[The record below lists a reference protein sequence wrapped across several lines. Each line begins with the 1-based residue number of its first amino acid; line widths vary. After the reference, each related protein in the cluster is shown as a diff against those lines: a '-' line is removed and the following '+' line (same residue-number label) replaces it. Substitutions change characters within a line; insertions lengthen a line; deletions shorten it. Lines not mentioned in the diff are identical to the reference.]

1 MPWNGG
7 PAGDG
12 RSSCSRDPR
21 RGGELPSSA
30 TFLGGRDW
38 EKRSLETAA
47 PWTLAGLADWSP
59 EGTEERQAP
68 CNAVYTAL
76 PQLTSPG
83 PWPQDCL
90 RSLLLEMTVLRP
102 MSSLRLGTRVCS
114 GRSQWDTLGR
124 GSQAAGWPTKGTSL
138 SRLASGV
145 LRAASS
151 VPWNGGRQGTADLAA
166 LETPEGVASFPA
178 PLHFWAE
185 ETERSARWRP
195 LRPGTLAGLA
205 DWSPEGTEERRAP
218 CNAVCTPLFPRGA
231 CPHQSWAWHQDWLR
245 SLLLEMTV
253 LRPTSSLRKTRN
265 QSLLRQIPIKHAWQG
280 LPHRQVTY

>member
-1 MPWNGG
+1 MKYGC
-7 PAGDG
+7 
-12 RSSCSRDPR
+12 RTRTLC
-21 RGGELPSSA
+21 
-30 TFLGGRDW
+30 
-38 EKRSLETAA
+38 LE
-47 PWTLAGLADWSP
+47 
-59 EGTEERQAP
+59 
-68 CNAVYTAL
+68 
-76 PQLTSPG
+76 
-83 PWPQDCL
+83 
-90 RSLLLEMTVLRP
+90 
-102 MSSLRLGTRVCS
+102 
-114 GRSQWDTLGR
+114 LGR

-166 LETPEGVASFPA
+166 LETPEGVASLPA

-185 ETERSARWRP
+185 ETERNARWRP

-205 DWSPEGTEERRAP
+205 DWSPEGAEERRAP
-218 CNAVCTPLFPRGA
+218 CNAVYTALPQRGLPLTSPG
-231 CPHQSWAWHQDWLR
+231 PWHQDCLR

-265 QSLLRQIPIKHAWQG
+265 QSLLRQIPIRHAWQG